1 MGLREPGPVVL
12 KINLSIGSDVMDPK
26 HKSLLIKVGGVFA
39 ALLGLAWCC
48 SDDGEEAYNIDAEV
62 YKKMVVAEVNK
73 VVKAASKPVKAQYV
87 YDADALLSQLESCL
101 REIESKSRDSQVLAE
116 EIEELNNKQQP
127 ENVVV
132 ECGEKLAR
140 IKELNKECLELQ
152 NEAQSLYDEVLKEWE
167 TKANEP
173 DETYANYAMV
183 EKICA
188 ELPKY
193 KDEAIERRKHG
204 KSHWEGRR
212 TYTWIIEKLYKVKV
226 PRVISQMNK
235 RKAEVAD
242 ARASREMVIT
252 NEKVG
257 EGKQAKFIV
266 DHNKP
271 KMVEIDT
278 TLNKIKECKGGNESV
293 AMPDVKPEPKPL
305 PPPEFK
311 PDLVLT
317 ATGDL
322 ADSLLSSLVTRWLT
336 ENQAKPVN
344 GSRFVWAK
352 RKGNLELEANV
363 PSALQ
368 GTEPGKLR
376 IRIIPTQNA
385 ADAFKSVGAQG
396 NANLMLTGITPD
408 RAMLVTWLPDGMRQE
423 QLGRAFKARVC
434 YDALVFFR
442 GDQLLDMKTPLR
454 SATMKQQP
462 SVYSVNDAARTE
474 AAQVFGLMPNTQKGD
489 VQEKRNLSMRDLRNE
504 HAKKMIFGVWHKDA
518 AGALSYSDT
527 PTICYAAGWES
538 EEAFKHVPGEY
549 MPSTQGVDPTPA
561 NIATGR
567 YAYSYSIYG
576 YRSTRDTDSRASAL
590 SADLLAFIANAE
602 NAGVTQIISDAGFVP
617 VELGMDNLKRDNE
630 LTRDDL
636 PIPVLLKA
644 MGKDAEKFGYDVE
657 EANENN
663 YSVYGVRVP
672 FAIYF
677 ETGSDKSEEGRIML
691 DADAAYYTSTQAF
704 ARIQELVK
712 NERAVIVVVGH
723 ADIQHRGLLMV
734 DQSSWKSNL
743 NLSQRRASF
752 LGEELKKKFPG
763 SKLLSHVA
771 IGTGWARPA
780 CDISLNK
787 DTAAQENELSRCRRA
802 EVFIIFPVPGSGE

>member
-1 MGLREPGPVVL
+1 MREPGPVVL

-48 SDDGEEAYNIDAEV
+48 SDDGEEAYNAAAEV
-62 YKKMVVAEVNK
+62 YKKMVVAEVNE
-73 VVKAASKPVKAQYV
+73 VAKAASKPVKAQYV

-152 NEAQSLYDEVLKEWE
+152 NEAQSLYNEVLKEWE

-173 DETYANYAMV
+173 DETYANFAEA

-204 KSHWEGRR
+204 KSHWKGRR
-212 TYTWIIEKLYKVKV
+212 IYTWIIEKLYKVKV

-235 RKAEVAD
+235 RKAELAD

-252 NEKVG
+252 DEKVG

-363 PSALQ
+363 PAALQ
-368 GTEPGKLR
+368 GAEPGKLR
-376 IRIIPTQNA
+376 IRIVPVQNA
-385 ADAFKSVGAQG
+385 AAAFESVGAQG

-408 RAMLVTWLPDGMRQE
+408 REMLACWLPEGTSQE

-434 YDALVFFR
+434 YDALVFFK
-442 GDQLLDMKTPLR
+442 GNGLKLESPLR
-454 SATMKQQP
+454 SAEMKKKP
-462 SVYSVNDAARTE
+462 TVYSVNDAARCE
-474 AAQVFGLMPNTQKGD
+474 AAQVFGLIPNAHD
-489 VQEKRNLSMRDLRNE
+489 VQETETLSMGDLRTK
-504 HAKKMIFGVWHKDA
+504 HVDKMIFGVWHKDA
-518 AGALSYSDT
+518 AGALSYSKA
-527 PTICYAAGWES
+527 PTISYAAGWES
-538 EEAFKHVPGEY
+538 EAAFKHVPAEY
-549 MPSTQGVDPTPA
+549 MPFPEGVTPTPE

-567 YAYSYSIYG
+567 YAFSYSIYG
-576 YRSTRDTDSRASAL
+576 YRSTRDTDSRSSAL
-590 SADLLAFIANAE
+590 AADLLAFIANAE
-602 NAGVTQIISDAGFVP
+602 NSSVAQIISDAGFVP
-617 VELGMDNLKRDNE
+617 VELGMDNMKRDNE

-644 MGKDAEKFGYDVE
+644 MGKDAEKFGYDVD
-657 EANENN
+657 EAMEDKN

-677 ETGSDKSEEGRIML
+677 KTGSAQGGEGQVTL
-691 DADAAYYTSTQAF
+691 DADAVYYTSTDAF

-712 NERAVIVVVGH
+712 NERAVVVVVGH
-723 ADIQHRGLLMV
+723 ADIQHKGTLRV
-734 DQSSWKSNL
+734 DAASWKSNL
-743 NLSQRRASF
+743 DLSQRRAVF
-752 LGEELKKKFPG
+752 LGTDLKKKFPG

-787 DTAAQENELSRCRRA
+787 DTAAQENELFRCRRA
-802 EVFIIFPVPGSGE
+802 EVFIVFPVPGSGE